1 MLSFFVKHI
10 VLHTVNNSNDLW
22 GIPRANSLRN
32 WFICNYTVVCNVEA
46 TVFLP
51 DCKRRTPARVLPRVH
66 LYSWSAQLQHQRN
79 QEAPEGSCRQV
90 TQSGNGCLS
99 VCEFSLQI
107 AALTITGWVLHTY
120 ILRNF
125 RFLFQASF
133 FVRRPKPYLFKSD
146 HTYPGANKTDVPVVI
161 LYAEIGTKRFT
172 TFHKSLSAKAQDGTL
187 TYVLRHYVAVG
198 LKP

>member
-1 MLSFFVKHI
+1 MKHI

-32 WFICNYTVVCNVEA
+32 WFICNYPVVCNVEA
-46 TVFLP
+46 TVFFNILSLLFLP

-66 LYSWSAQLQHQRN
+66 LHSWSAQLQHQRN
-79 QEAPEGSCRQV
+79 QDAPEGSCRQV

-99 VCEFSLQI
+99 VCEFSLQM

-125 RFLFQASF
+125 RFLFQAF
-133 FVRRPKPYLFKSD
+133 
-146 HTYPGANKTDVPVVI
+146 
-161 LYAEIGTKRFT
+161 
-172 TFHKSLSAKAQDGTL
+172 LSAGQNLICSKVITHIQGPIKRMYQWWSSMRRLEPKGSPRFINRSQQRRRMVHLLMSCGIT
-187 TYVLRHYVAVG
+187 
-198 LKP
+198 